1 VLCASLDVAM
11 RVYQVPV
18 GANNP
23 FAQTRMRLH
32 RPACCMLAGT
42 MPRKPKNPIN
52 DIKDAAGAWLG
63 GNRGTVQSRFPS
75 DAGNRDA
82 KIDAGGT
89 RGRVPDRQI
98 VNQTT
103 FEKDQWG
110 GRRHPVFPE
119 PQSIQNMPP
128 QIAAWNDASNKR
140 GKIAST
146 QNMSMLWHGDDNAD
160 KFLHDIDTVYINPL
174 YKLSYMKSA
183 ETADR
188 KEYRAETLSNL
199 DAGLQK
205 FANYNSKYFDKK
217 FKVLPYPKTETSN
230 KFNGQYSN
238 PLKTLQLDIQGSYAN
253 HTAIASV
260 VSQPFRRPT
269 KKRGVDKDQSVGPYQ
284 HGMWIN
290 TSYNSRTKNQ
300 KRTMYA
306 PSTADVLQHEFG
318 HNLGIN
324 HPDDLYEDA
333 NTVMSYKDFSYKA
346 EGKLMPSDINMYQK
360 LYKQRDVKKRA
371 KSAYK
376 GVAKKRK

>member
-1 VLCASLDVAM
+1 MA
-11 RVYQVPV
+11 R
-18 GANNP
+18 
-23 FAQTRMRLH
+23 
-32 RPACCMLAGT
+32 
-42 MPRKPKNPIN
+42 RKPQNPIN
-52 DIKDAAGAWLG
+52 DIIDAAGAWLG

-82 KIDAGGT
+82 KIDSGGT

-103 FEKDQWG
+103 FG
-110 GRRHPVFPE
+110 GKGPIDTSDNYMGQRYPVFPE
-119 PQSIQNMPP
+119 PQSIQKMPP
-128 QIAAWNDASNKR
+128 QIAAYSDASNKT

-253 HTAIASV
+253 HTAIGAV
-260 VSQPFRRPT
+260 TPRPFSRPT
-269 KKRGVDKDQSVGPYQ
+269 KKRGVDKDQSVGPYR

-300 KRTMYA
+300 KRAIGADY
-306 PSTADVLQHEFG
+306 TAYVVQHEFG

-324 HPDDLYEDA
+324 HPDDVHEDA
-333 NTVMSYKDFSYKA
+333 NTVMSYNNLVNESG
-346 EGKLMPSDINMYQK
+346 GKLMPSDINTYQK